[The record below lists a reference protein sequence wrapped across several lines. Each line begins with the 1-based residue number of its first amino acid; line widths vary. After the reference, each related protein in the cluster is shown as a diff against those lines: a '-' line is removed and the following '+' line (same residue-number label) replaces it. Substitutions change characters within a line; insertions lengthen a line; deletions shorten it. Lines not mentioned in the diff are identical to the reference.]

1 MMKEFQNFFWVISKR
16 SFFIIHDIYM
26 QSNRSAFPVTVLVPL
41 TLPLPHV
48 LLYVDLRAISGL
60 TVFSFIWL
68 SIVCLDLCLNTV
80 IFVLTLN
87 GC

>member
-1 MMKEFQNFFWVISKR
+1 MIKEFENFSWVISKS

-26 QSNRSAFPVTVLVPL
+26 QSKRSAFPVAVLVPL
-41 TLPLPHV
+41 TLTLPHV
-48 LLYVDLRAISGL
+48 LLYIDLRAISGL
-60 TVFSFIWL
+60 TVLSCIWL
-68 SIVCLDLCLNTV
+68 SIVCLDLCLKTV